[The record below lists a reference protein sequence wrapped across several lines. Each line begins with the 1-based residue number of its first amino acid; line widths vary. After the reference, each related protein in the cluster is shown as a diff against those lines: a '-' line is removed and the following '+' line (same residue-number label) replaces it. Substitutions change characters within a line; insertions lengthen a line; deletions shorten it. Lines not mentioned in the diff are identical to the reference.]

1 MGEMPLYLKFVLILV
16 FIAGNAFFVG
26 SEIAISSA
34 RRSRIRQLAEE
45 GDKRAA
51 RVEMLH
57 NEPER
62 FYSVTQVGITLVSL
76 GLGAVGMETIA
87 ELIAPKVVDLVAQF
101 GEHPALTNA
110 AHTVAYVVAFVTVS
124 FVHVVA
130 GELAPKVLAFH
141 KAEQL
146 SMAVGRVI
154 NLMYLVLRPLIYV
167 MKLAS
172 DALLRLSGQRN
183 LEGHGE
189 SQFTMSVEEIRMILS
204 ASEKDG
210 MLAPE
215 ETEMIR
221 GVFELDEHTVREA
234 MIPRTQI
241 RALAKDDT
249 VGDALQFFR
258 DIPHARFPVYEG
270 NLDRIV
276 GIVSIKELLT
286 AMAETSGDDLRRVS
300 RRRVS
305 EFARAPFLVPNSRLQ
320 SDLLKDFKRTR
331 QQMAIV
337 IDEYGGTEGI
347 ITLEDILE
355 EIVGDYEDEWT
366 HRQAKRV
373 RKLVGS
379 QYEVDASMR
388 VSDLQ
393 ELLGFPF
400 PEDDDYTTL
409 AGLCYKIHGSVPV
422 VGDTVQLEGARLT
435 VLEMDNHR
443 ITLVRFEDTAVG
455 KDGVTRLAEDK
466 SPAEGH
472 PSGDAKPAPSAATT
486 TSAATTASAP
496 TTTSVATSSVATR
509 ATPLTRTTPEPVVS
523 EAAKAAQLAL
533 AQEVPV
539 ALTREQMVRLPALA
553 ENGKNHRADSA
564 KRNGKRGKRKS

>member
-1 MGEMPLYLKFVLILV
+1 MDEMPLYYRLALIV
-16 FIAGNAFFVG
+16 IFIAGNAFFVG

-34 RRSRIRQLAEE
+34 RRSRIRQLAED

-87 ELIAPKVVDLVAQF
+87 ELLAPKMAQLAGAF
-101 GEHPALTNA
+101 GDHPAWENA
-110 AHTVAYVVAFVTVS
+110 AHTIAFVIGFIVVS

-141 KAEQL
+141 KAEHL
-146 SMAVGRVI
+146 SMAVGRTI
-154 NLMYLVLRPLIYV
+154 NLMYLTLRPLIYV

-172 DALLRLSGQRN
+172 DGLLRLFGQRN
-183 LEGHGE
+183 LDGHGE
-189 SQFTMSVEEIRMILS
+189 SHFTMSVEEIRMILS

-210 MLAPE
+210 TLAPE

-221 GVFELDEHTVREA
+221 GVFKLDEHTVREV

-249 VGDALQFFR
+249 VGEALQYFR
-258 DIPHARFPVYEG
+258 DIPHARFPVHDG
-270 NLDRIV
+270 SLDRIV
-276 GIVSIKELLT
+276 GVVAIKELLT
-286 AMAETSGDDLRRVS
+286 IMAESSGEDLHRVAE
-300 RRRVS
+300 RTVG
-305 EFARAPFLVPNSRLQ
+305 EFARTPFVVPNSRLQ
-320 SDLLKDFKRTR
+320 SDVLKDFKRTR

-366 HRQAKRV
+366 RQAKRV

-379 QYEVDASMR
+379 QYEIDASMR
-388 VSDLQ
+388 VSDLA
-393 ELLGFPF
+393 ELLAFPF

-409 AGLCYKIHGSVPV
+409 AGLCYKVLGSVPQ
-422 VGDTVQLEGARLT
+422 VGDSVQLEGARLI

-443 ITLVRFEDTAVG
+443 ITLVRFEDTTIGSDGAV
-455 KDGVTRLAEDK
+455 RLADEN
-466 SPAEGH
+466 SPADVH
-472 PSGDAKPAPSAATT
+472 P
-486 TSAATTASAP
+486 
-496 TTTSVATSSVATR
+496 
-509 ATPLTRTTPEPVVS
+509 
-523 EAAKAAQLAL
+523 AAQ
-533 AQEVPV
+533 
-539 ALTREQMVRLPALA
+539 PA
-553 ENGKNHRADSA
+553 S
-564 KRNGKRGKRKS
+564 